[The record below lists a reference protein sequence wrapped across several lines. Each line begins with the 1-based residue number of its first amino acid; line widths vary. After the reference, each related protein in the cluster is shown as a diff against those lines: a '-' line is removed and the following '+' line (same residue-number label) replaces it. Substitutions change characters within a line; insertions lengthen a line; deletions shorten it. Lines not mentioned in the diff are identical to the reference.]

1 MCMFNFEGLNRPK
14 LRFYLL
20 HSPDCTRIG
29 MAAINKNEL
38 FRRLGC
44 HVHESGEKV
53 DFSEPFGAILWHK
66 RVNTG
71 YPLCAAAAL
80 AGLSMEDMIRLELG
94 WALPD
99 REKLDEVL
107 STMAFFYGFDPL
119 EYFRLVKKG
128 EEYRTQK
135 PIDLSEYLGL
145 ELNEGTLSLMPAEI
159 RKQRVSEYTRSRI
172 RVIGKKL
179 ESGIEFPQCIIWSD
193 GREFP
198 IDQIDSAQERAS
210 FETGGIGTRFSCWVK
225 GKQRYIGYENPG
237 DWFVE
242 TPCYA

>member
-1 MCMFNFEGLNRPK
+1 MCMFNFEGLDRRE
-14 LRFYLL
+14 LRFCLL
-20 HSPDCTRIG
+20 HNPNCTKIG
-29 MAAINKNEL
+29 MAAINENEL

-44 HVHESGEKV
+44 YAHESTEKV

-71 YPLCAAAAL
+71 YPLCAASAL
-80 AGLSMEDMIRLELG
+80 VGLSMENLVRLELG

-99 REKLDEVL
+99 KEKLDEVL

-145 ELNEGTLSLMPAEI
+145 ELNEETLSLMPMEL
-159 RKQRVSEYTRSRI
+159 RKQRVSEYIRSKI
-172 RVIGKKL
+172 RVIAKKL
-179 ESGIEFPQCIIWSD
+179 SSGIELPQCVIWSD

-198 IDQIDSAQERAS
+198 IDKIDSAQERAS
-210 FETGGIGTRFSCWVK
+210 FETGGVGTRFSCWLK
-225 GKQRYIGYENPG
+225 GKQRYIGYEDPG